1 MKFRKDFVTN
11 SSSSSYVC
19 EICGRTESGFDMC
32 LSDCEMME
40 CVNGHVFCCDEAL
53 EQPTKKDMIKMI
65 LENEWNKER
74 YDYTTRE
81 YRDYSEEELLELD
94 RNFLFE
100 KFCSKGG
107 YYGIPECM
115 CPICQFI
122 EYSEYDLSAYLLK
135 EYGISREE
143 VFAEV
148 KKTNRRR
155 RKLYEN
161 EYITY
166 VCQKFNLNPADIVA
180 SWKEKFSSYNEFSH
194 WLTQTNTIQN

>member
-1 MKFRKDFVTN
+1 MKFRRDFVTN

-19 EICGRTESGFDMC
+19 EICGRTESGWDLC
-32 LSDCEMME
+32 LSECEMME

-53 EQPTKKDMIKMI
+53 PFPSKEEMIKTI
-65 LENEWNKER
+65 LENEWNNDVWTSRSDGYK
-74 YDYTTRE
+74 DYTE
-81 YRDYSEEELLELD
+81 AELLVMSED
-94 RNFLFE
+94 DLFQD
-100 KFCSKGG
+100 FCSEGG
-107 YYGIPECM
+107 YYDVPECV

-135 EYGISREE
+135 EYGIPRDE

-148 KKTNRRR
+148 KKLNKRR

-166 VCQKFNLNPADIVA
+166 VCKKFDLNPTEIVA
-180 SWKEKFSSYNEFSH
+180 GWKEKFGTYSEFRK
-194 WLTQTNTIQN
+194 WLRG